1 MSYEIVKSI
10 TVKGNDVFITSAC
23 NNLRPLT
30 YSKWSVSG
38 ASLNE
43 KIGKV
48 LLNIMDGEFQLSPF
62 NKKLAKWNY
71 VATIAEYKNDI
82 TKEMHRNLWDVK
94 YNGDKYELMSKLIDE
109 LAKMYNDLKEQKGKF
124 IIQYGDEASPHYL
137 KELTKHWFIGAYFK
151 KYAKTFETNIQAEW
165 FMNALKEMISRPD
178 LAKIIKLN

>member
-48 LLNIMDGEFQLSPF
+48 LLNIMDGELQLSAF

-71 VATIAEYKNDI
+71 VATTAQYKNDA
-82 TKEMHRNLWDVK
+82 TKEMHKNLWDVK
-94 YNGDKYELMSKLIDE
+94 YNGDKCELMSKLIDE
-109 LAKMYNDLKEQKGKF
+109 LSKLYNGLKEQK
-124 IIQYGDEASPHYL
+124 
-137 KELTKHWFIGAYFK
+137 
-151 KYAKTFETNIQAEW
+151 
-165 FMNALKEMISRPD
+165 
-178 LAKIIKLN
+178 